1 MKHVAQQIVMQ
12 KLRQLTVED
21 ILHYSQKYQIKV
33 TKSEAAQIV
42 SALKK
47 NQENPFDPK
56 GRQRMLKNLAAITS
70 ADTAKSVNRILIK
83 LAKEHGVEHWLQ

>member
-21 ILHYSQKYQIKV
+21 ILHYSQKYHIKV
-33 TKSEAAQIV
+33 TKNEAKQIV
-42 SALKK
+42 TALKK
-47 NQENPFDPK
+47 NQENPFDPA
-56 GRQRMLKNLAAITS
+56 GRKRMLKNLAAITS
-70 ADTAKSVNRILIK
+70 TETAKSVQHILIK